1 MVEPIDR
8 AANGP
13 SWIVCMGATRAL
25 VEGVVVCPLGTLS
38 SSASCLACHFL
49 EGSEGDRRMER
60 SCSVGPDASSAEL
73 IIELL

>member
-1 MVEPIDR
+1 MVEPTAR
-8 AANGP
+8 AEIGP
-13 SWIVCMGATRAL
+13 KWIVCMGVTRAV

-38 SSASCLACHFL
+38 SSAGCLACHFL
-49 EGSEGDRRMER
+49 EGSEGDRRLER